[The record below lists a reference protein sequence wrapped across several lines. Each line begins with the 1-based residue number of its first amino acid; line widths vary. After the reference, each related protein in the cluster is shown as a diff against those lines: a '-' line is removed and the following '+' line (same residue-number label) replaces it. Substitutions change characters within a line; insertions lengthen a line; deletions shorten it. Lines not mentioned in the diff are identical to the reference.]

1 MFFGKSMTTLEAA
14 TVHDN
19 RSVPFV
25 LQFHGWAADEIRVP
39 ATFLSL
45 VGEEERAGLEGAGA
59 TFGMDR
65 LDTLGLSHL

>member
-1 MFFGKSMTTLEAA
+1 L
-14 TVHDN
+14 
-19 RSVPFV
+19 VPFV
-25 LQFHGWAADEIRVP
+25 FQFHGWAVDEIRVP

>member
-1 MFFGKSMTTLEAA
+1 MIID
-14 TVHDN
+14 HP
-19 RSVPFV
+19 SVPFV
-25 LQFHGWAADEIRVP
+25 LQFHGWSADEIRVP

-45 VGEEERAGLEGAGA
+45 VGEEERAGLEGVGA